1 MSTHHRVA
9 VLSLFALLALWVVW
23 PAGRG
28 ARADPQGVPPLGCL
42 PPLPLGA
49 LPADPPTPAVAIRV
63 RVAPVAPP
71 QQEIEY
77 HICVHNISPAAAH
90 HVLVRN
96 PLPAN
101 ARFVRAIP
109 EPSAREPELQW
120 RFDTLPPGVCRE
132 IVLVLAPLDANDVKN
147 CARVQFEHGQ
157 CVVTRIA
164 RAAPPGFP
172 VPPGLPGEV
181 PPMPRPEPDKGEP
194 PVAPGAQLALT
205 MTGPQKQY
213 ANLPVKY
220 QITVTNSG
228 KAPATNVQIANPL
241 PEGTELVG
249 ASAGGRFQKNL
260 VAWNLG
266 TLEPKAS
273 RTVQITLRAR
283 KAGKV
288 CNRATALADG
298 GLTAQAEACTLFEGI
313 SALSLEVVDTK
324 DPIPVGETTTYL
336 IVIKNQGTATV
347 TNLRITAIV
356 PPEMKLT
363 QARGPSDPPPKDKL
377 PEPAA
382 DGQALPFAPLKE
394 LAPMAEARYEVVAEA
409 RRAGDARFKV
419 ELTADQLKKGGPVR
433 EQESTFIFAPMNG
446 K

>member
-1 MSTHHRVA
+1 MRA
-9 VLSLFALLALWVVW
+9 V
-23 PAGRG
+23 
-28 ARADPQGVPPLGCL
+28 
-42 PPLPLGA
+42 
-49 LPADPPTPAVAIRV
+49 
-63 RVAPVAPP
+63 
-71 QQEIEY
+71 
-77 HICVHNISPAAAH
+77 
-90 HVLVRN
+90 
-96 PLPAN
+96 
-101 ARFVRAIP
+101 P

-132 IVLVLAPLDANDVKN
+132 IVLVLAPLDTNDVKN

-164 RAAPPGFP
+164 RGAPPG
-172 VPPGLPGEV
+172 PGLPGEV
-181 PPMPRPEPDKGEP
+181 PPMPQPIPDKGEP
-194 PVAPGAQLALT
+194 PVPTGAKLALT

-213 ANLPVKY
+213 ANLAVKY
-220 QITVTNSG
+220 QLTVTNPG
-228 KAPATNVQIANPL
+228 TAPATNVQIANPL

-249 ASAGGRFQKNL
+249 ASAGGRFQKGL

-273 RTVQITLRAR
+273 RTVQITLRAK
-283 KAGKV
+283 KAGKI

-298 GLTAQAEACTLFEGI
+298 GLGAQAEACTLFEGI

-324 DPIPVGETTTYL
+324 DPLPVGDTTSYL
-336 IVIKNQGTATV
+336 IVIKNQGTAAV
-347 TNLRITAIV
+347 TNLRVTAIV
-356 PPEMKLT
+356 PPEMRLT
-363 QARGPSDPPPKDKL
+363 RARGPSDPPPKDKL

-394 LAPMAEARYEVVAEA
+394 LAPMAEARYEVIVEA

-419 ELTADQLKKGGPVR
+419 DLTADQLKKGGPVR
-433 EQESTFIFAPMNG
+433 EQESTFIFAPLNG